1 MKDLLLGRTS
11 FLYADLCIW
20 MEKHEQKNWLELLQI
35 AVCFVDYAVKES
47 DGGHLS

>member
-1 MKDLLLGRTS
+1 MQICAFG
-11 FLYADLCIW
+11 W
-20 MEKHEQKNWLELLQI
+20 KNMNKKWLELLQI